1 VCERSGFTLV
11 EIPYYFNQQMKRV
24 VEEILRHRPDLKAI
38 LIDRLK
44 SEEMTQQLELSSE
57 TTLQYP
63 FNSAKFQFV
72 SIQSWI
78 QVPMV

>member
-1 VCERSGFTLV
+1 
-11 EIPYYFNQQMKRV
+11 MKRV
-24 VEEILRHRPDLKAI
+24 VEEILWHRPDLKAI

-44 SEEMTQQLELSSE
+44 SEEMIQQVELSSE
-57 TTLQYP
+57 TRLQYP